1 MLELRGFMALLVQS
15 APLESLGREET
26 MVLEGLQDP
35 RDNQGSGGSWGLKGH
50 RETGE
55 PKETKEREG
64 RKATEASLDC
74 KAYLGQLDNLGML
87 ELEEL

>member
-1 MLELRGFMALLVQS
+1 MLMSGFFY
-15 APLESLGREET
+15 
-26 MVLEGLQDP
+26 P
-35 RDNQGSGGSWGLKGH
+35 RGLKGH

-74 KAYLGQLDNLGML
+74 KAYLGQL
-87 ELEEL
+87 

>member
-1 MLELRGFMALLVQS
+1 MFMS
-15 APLESLGREET
+15 FFY
-26 MVLEGLQDP
+26 P
-35 RDNQGSGGSWGLKGH
+35 RGLKGH

-74 KAYLGQLDNLGML
+74 KAYLGQL
-87 ELEEL
+87 